1 MYNLIHDSIIQPKN
15 ILLYRNKS
23 GWFTTFYL
31 LFLVLLVSISTF
43 VYVFG
48 YNSSSV
54 MTSEATSCSFVNDEF
69 FCTTEGIREF
79 DLSGYTLY
87 IFNKEE
93 TIPSNIRDNA
103 LIFKGSTFTIY
114 AEQTMLFSLPVPT
127 RYIQSGFDD
136 FFEFFH
142 TTLKIGLIV
151 NSLISNLFFLLFVVF
166 ISTFSFMRIRQ
177 FIPYGKI
184 FKLVVF
190 ATTPLAFLLAIY
202 HLLALPDLVFFLFIL
217 IGYRSVFALQ
227 RELFFQTSIY
237 LEGQAQKQ
245 EDSPSVSEP
254 EENETEE
261 DSKNEDD

>member
-54 MTSEATSCSFVNDEF
+54 MTSEATSCSFVNNEF

-79 DLSGYTLY
+79 NLSGYTIY

-103 LIFKGSTFTIY
+103 IIFMGNAMIVY
-114 AEQTMLFSLPVPT
+114 AEQSMLFSLPVPA
-127 RYIQSGFDD
+127 RYIQSGFDA

-142 TTLKIGLIV
+142 TTLKGGLIV
-151 NSLISNLFFLLFVVF
+151 NALISNLFFLLFVVF

-177 FIPYGKI
+177 FVPYGKI

-217 IGYRSVFALQ
+217 IGYRSVFVLQ

-237 LEGQAQKQ
+237 LEGQALQK
-245 EDSPSVSEP
+245 DVSPS
-254 EENETEE
+254 ENETEDNE
-261 DSKNEDD
+261 TEDDSSKEE